1 MDGWTAQCSLAAAEC
16 RCGREEGTGR
26 GERGGG
32 GIIAAFR
39 RGAGAE
45 LITRHDPFHTERA
58 RNPRWGG
65 QEGRR
70 TEVNML
76 GVSELSPPMPSAT
89 MALCAQCCRT
99 SPLLRVHACC
109 MLASKKRGTKESR
122 LGTDDDFVS
131 LKGR

>member
-45 LITRHDPFHTERA
+45 PARSSLRAMIPFTLSER
-58 RNPRWGG
+58 GIQDG
-65 QEGRR
+65 VGRR
-70 TEVNML
+70 A
-76 GVSELSPPMPSAT
+76 G
-89 MALCAQCCRT
+89 
-99 SPLLRVHACC
+99 
-109 MLASKKRGTKESR
+109 
-122 LGTDDDFVS
+122 
-131 LKGR
+131 GRK

>member
-1 MDGWTAQCSLAAAEC
+1 MDCSVLT
-16 RCGREEGTGR
+16 RRRRVQMRKRRGNGKR
-26 GERGGG
+26 GERWRRG